1 MDLEI
6 GSDPVPRP
14 VPIVEPL
21 LEEELPGVVK
31 LTLKMQENA
40 WRHIAYCLV
49 ARSKTDMTNSPKK
62 NCSEA
67 NCLVARSTEESRVP
81 SGAFTRASSI
91 APCCWKVQLTLFIL
105 HSCTLLMVIGASG
118 KMMQK
123 APARHLCSAQSS
135 PQLGFRSGT
144 FALHRSYR
152 PDTVLQSPP

>member
-14 VPIVEPL
+14 VPVVEPL

-62 NCSEA
+62 IVQRQIA
-67 NCLVARSTEESRVP
+67 WWRGRLRSPEFRPVLSPE
-81 SGAFTRASSI
+81 
-91 APCCWKVQLTLFIL
+91 Q
-105 HSCTLLMVIGASG
+105 
-118 KMMQK
+118 
-123 APARHLCSAQSS
+123 AQS
-135 PQLGFRSGT
+135 
-144 FALHRSYR
+144 H
-152 PDTVLQSPP
+152 PDVGKSS